1 MVLSDPVPAE
11 FRIDDYPVRVWYKGI
26 PPFCQICKISGHKA
40 AYCQFNGKC
49 RRCGSPDHKAHACV
63 RPWGQSAVPM
73 EVAVPEVVAGPSG
86 TVVSAV
92 SDSSAVLEGA
102 AALTT
107 PIPPYLPQI

>member
-1 MVLSDPVPAE
+1 MWLP
-11 FRIDDYPVRVWYKGI
+11 
-26 PPFCQICKISGHKA
+26 Q
-40 AYCQFNGKC
+40 
-49 RRCGSPDHKAHACV
+49 HKAHACV

-107 PIPPYLPQI
+107 PILPYFPQI